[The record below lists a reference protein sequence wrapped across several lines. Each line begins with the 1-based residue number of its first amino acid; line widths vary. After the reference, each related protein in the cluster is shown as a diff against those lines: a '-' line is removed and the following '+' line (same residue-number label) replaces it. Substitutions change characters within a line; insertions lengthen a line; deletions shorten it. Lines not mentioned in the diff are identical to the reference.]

1 MKRTCLRLNTN
12 TYENSKHGV
21 ACDLFKTNYLH
32 MKKIIIFSIILVQL
46 AFSLSLFA
54 QEDENPLVRKYSN
67 EFLAIGV
74 GARAMGMAN
83 TFVTT
88 ADDVTSG
95 YWNPAGLN
103 RIDSDIQ
110 GSLMHAEIF
119 AGMLKYDYGAVA
131 KRIDSVSTIG
141 ISFIRLGVDDI
152 PNTIDLIDNQG
163 NFNYDRI
170 TSFSVADNALLLSY
184 ARKTTIPGL
193 NLGANFK
200 IIHRRIGNFAKAWGF
215 GLDVGSQYE
224 YKKWRFG
231 AVLRDAT
238 STFNAW
244 SYNLPDNM
252 VETFI
257 ATGNVIPENSLEIT
271 TPRLVTGVQRSF
283 SIKDRFS
290 IGAEAN
296 LIFTFD
302 GKRNTLIK
310 SNFASIDPSMGIEV
324 GYLDLVFLRAGV
336 GNFQRYTSIED
347 FEKTT
352 SSIQPNIGMG
362 IKFRGVAIDYALT
375 NVGELSDVMFSNVFS
390 LRIDLNPKNKREKN

>member
-1 MKRTCLRLNTN
+1 MKVSFLISSLIT
-12 TYENSKHGV
+12 
-21 ACDLFKTNYLH
+21 
-32 MKKIIIFSIILVQL
+32 LV
-46 AFSLSLFA
+46 FISDVIHA
-54 QEDENPLVRKYSN
+54 QDDENPLVRKYSN

-88 ADDVTSG
+88 ADDVTAG
-95 YWNPAGLN
+95 YWNPAGLT

-110 GSLMHAEIF
+110 GGLMHAEIF

-141 ISFIRLGVDDI
+141 ISFIRMGVDDI
-152 PNTIDLIDNQG
+152 PNTVDLIDNQG
-163 NFNYDRI
+163 NFDYDRI

-184 ARKTTIPGL
+184 ARQTGIPGL
-193 NLGANFK
+193 NIGANFK
-200 IIHRRIGNFAKAWGF
+200 VIHRIIGSFAKAWGF
-215 GLDVGSQYE
+215 GLDVGAQYK

-257 ATGNVIPENSLEIT
+257 ATGNVIPENSMEIT
-271 TPRLVTGVQRSF
+271 TPTLIGGVQRTF
-283 SIKDRFS
+283 EIRERFT

-302 GKRNTLIK
+302 GMRNTLVK
-310 SNFASIDPSMGIEV
+310 TNFASIDPSAGLEI
-324 GYLDLVFLRAGV
+324 GYLNIVFLRAGV
-336 GNFQRYTSIED
+336 GNFQRYTTIED

-352 SSIQPNIGMG
+352 SSVQPNVGMG
-362 IKFRGVAIDYALT
+362 VKYKGVAIDYALT
-375 NVGELSDVMFSNVFS
+375 NVGELSDVMFSNIFS
-390 LRIDLNPKNKREKN
+390 LRFDINSKKKKTN